1 MAERIGK
8 ANVEFCRRTTDDEGN
23 VEISFRICPESRW
36 AMKSI
41 LDHARELKEQ
51 GNPRLVMTLER
62 YRKKRSLDQNR
73 MMWAL
78 LEIMANAHN
87 GGRTGGVTAWDC
99 YLDMLEK
106 YGARY
111 EYLQCTKEAF
121 PALKNMFRAIKVIEE
136 REKDTVMCKAY
147 IGSSQFTIA
156 EMTQMIDGLF
166 DELAALG
173 VEDDDEARYLR
184 EEWIRR

>member
-1 MAERIGK
+1 MSERIGK
-8 ANVEFCRRTTDDEGN
+8 MNAEFTRRTTDDEGN
-23 VEISFRICPESRW
+23 IEISFRVSPESRW
-36 AMKSI
+36 AVRAIVKDI
-41 LDHARELKEQ
+41 RDLKDK
-51 GNPRLVMTLER
+51 GDPRLVLTLDR
-62 YRKKRSLDQNR
+62 HRKRRSLDQNR

-78 LEIMANAHN
+78 LEIMANAQN

-147 IGSSQFTIA
+147 IGSSQFTTA